1 MIVNKELDVVSLGE
15 LLIDFTLNGVSEQ
28 GNQLFE
34 ANPGGAPCNVLS
46 MLHNLGKKTSFIG
59 KVGKDQFGF
68 LLKKAL
74 EEIGIGTD
82 NLVIDN
88 EVNTTLAFV
97 HTAQD
102 GDRSF
107 SFYRKPGADMML
119 NESEIREDIIKKAK
133 IFHFGTLSMTDECV
147 KKATEKALKIAKDNN
162 LLISF
167 DPNLRPPLWKS
178 LNEAK
183 KCIKFGLGQCDIL
196 KIADEELEFVT
207 ECKTIEDGVKY
218 LLKNYNIDLILV
230 TMGNR
235 GSKAFYRGISVEK
248 EGIIQKNTI
257 DTTGAGDTF
266 CGCILNFVLEHGLEY
281 LTESSL
287 IDMITF
293 ANVAASIITTR
304 RGAIRSMPSKKEIL
318 NFIS

>member
-1 MIVNKELDVVSLGE
+1 MDDRELDVVALGE
-15 LLIDFTLNGVSEQ
+15 LLIDFTINGVSDR

-59 KVGKDQFGF
+59 KVGNDQFGI
-68 LLKKAL
+68 LLKKTL

-97 HTAQD
+97 HTAPD

-107 SFYRKPGADMML
+107 TFYRQPGADMML
-119 NESEIREDIIKKAK
+119 NESEIREEIIKKAR
-133 IFHFGTLSMTDECV
+133 IFHFGTLSMTDV
-147 KKATEKALKIAKDNN
+147 GIRKATEKALKIAKYNN

-167 DPNLRPPLWKS
+167 DPNLRPPLWRS
-178 LNEAK
+178 LNMAK
-183 KCIKFGLGQCDIL
+183 DMIKYGLSQCDIL
-196 KIADEELEFVT
+196 KISNDELEFVT
-207 ECKTIEDGVKY
+207 DCKTIEEGVKS
-218 LLKNYNIDLILV
+218 LLKNYSIKLILV
-230 TMGNR
+230 TMGKY
-235 GSKAFYRGISVEK
+235 GSKAYYKGLSVEK
-248 EGIIQKNTI
+248 AGFIQENTI

-266 CGCILNFVLEHGLEY
+266 CGCILNYVLEHGLDN

-287 IDMITF
+287 KDMLTF
-293 ANVAASIITTR
+293 ANAAASIITTR
-304 RGAIRSMPSKKEIL
+304 RGAMRSMPSKEEIINL
-318 NFIS
+318 LS